1 LKGDHP
7 RRSGYEVPFALMMRG
22 LVVLCILL
30 ISAPALANG
39 LLISG
44 ESNTIFRGSKTTDDR
59 KLYPLYEYLRFSGE
73 NKAGDAG
80 TISFNIGGWGRA
92 DLGDRST
99 DSRTDGDF
107 QYGYLSYRGNQS
119 NFQLNAGRQFVAEGV
134 ATERIDGLYLRSD
147 LMAGFGAAV
156 FAGSPVVTTE
166 TGFKGGDILYGARIT
181 HSMPK
186 YYTVGLSA
194 VRTDYGGSRIR
205 EEEGLDLW
213 LHPFKPLDLVG
224 RSSYNSITSSWMEH
238 NYTLTYNILENLR
251 ISAAGS
257 QVNYKDYFFQ
267 VTTPALSLTN
277 GLLDPN
283 EKVTTLGGSVE
294 YSPVKFLRLAVEYKN
309 YDYDI
314 AGQAK
319 YYGGKAT
326 LPLSE
331 SFVAGFSVYR
341 MDGETNRLRFYK
353 YRVFASKKLGKADI
367 TLDFL
372 DVNYDDSVDGMKN
385 TYSVTGAIAYA
396 VTENLKVS
404 ADINYLKDPYYD
416 NALAGLV
423 KVTYAFD
430 KEFGAEGRAKS
441 EKK

>member
-1 LKGDHP
+1 LKGDNQ
-7 RRSGYEVPFALMMRG
+7 RKSGWGVSLALRMG
-22 LVVLCILL
+22 FVVLCVLL
-30 ISAPALANG
+30 ISVPALANG
-39 LLISG
+39 LLISA
-44 ESNTIFRGSKTTDDR
+44 ESNTILRGSKTTDDR

-73 NKAGDAG
+73 NKAGEGG
-80 TISFNIGGWGRA
+80 TISFNLGGWGRV
-92 DLGDRST
+92 DLGDKST
-99 DSRTDGDF
+99 DSRTEGDF

-119 NFQLNAGRQFVAEGV
+119 NFLVNAGRQFVAEGV
-134 ATERIDGLYLRSD
+134 AAERMDGLYLRSD
-147 LMAGFGAAV
+147 LAAGFGAAV

-166 TGFKGGDILYGARIT
+166 TGFKGGDILYGGRIT

-205 EEEGLDLW
+205 EEEGVDLW
-213 LHPFKPLDLVG
+213 LHPFKPLDVVG
-224 RSSYNSITSSWMEH
+224 RSSYNSITSGWMEH
-238 NYTLTYNILENLR
+238 NYTLTYNVLENLR
-251 ISAAGS
+251 VSATGS
-257 QVNYKDYFFQ
+257 QINYTDYFYQ
-267 VTTPALSLTN
+267 VTTPVLSLTS

-283 EKVTTLGGSVE
+283 ERVVTLGGSVE

-314 AGQAK
+314 AGQAR

-326 LPLSE
+326 FLLPE
-331 SFVAGFSVYR
+331 SFVAGVAVHR
-341 MDGETNRLRFYK
+341 MDGETSRLRFYK
-353 YRVFASKKLGKADI
+353 YRVFASKKLGQGDI

-372 DVNYDDSVDGMKN
+372 DVNYDDAVSGMKN
-385 TYSVTGAIAYA
+385 TYSVTGAVAYA
-396 VTENLKVS
+396 VSENWKVS

-430 KEFGAEGRAKS
+430 KELGAEGRAKS